1 MFRIRIVLLM
11 VFTAM
16 LSCKNKETNT
26 KSEEKFTS
34 NTVIPVYKSSSVKD
48 IDGNVYRTLEM
59 CDGREWMIENLNVS
73 RYRNGDTIPQVQDQE
88 EWGKLKTGAWCYY
101 ENENRVGLVHG
112 KLYNWYAVNDP
123 RGLAPEGWHVPKS
136 EEWTPLVD
144 CLGGDNVA
152 AGKMKEI
159 GSTNWAEPNVGAVN
173 TSGFNAV
180 ASGARNSLGEFKAIT
195 NLVFYW
201 SEEESN
207 EHNAWYR
214 HLSYSNSFV
223 VKFYNDKR
231 SGFSVR
237 CVKDL

>member
-1 MFRIRIVLLM
+1 MFHIRIYLSVILLL
-11 VFTAM
+11 FI
-16 LSCKNKETNT
+16 SCKNKET
-26 KSEEKFTS
+26 KLKGEEKNPS
-34 NTVIPVYKSSSVKD
+34 KIVIPVSKSSTIKD

-73 RYRNGDTIPQVQDQE
+73 RYRNGDTIPQVQDPQE
-88 EWGKLKTGAWCYY
+88 WAALRTGAWCYY
-101 ENENRVGLVHG
+101 ENETSVGMVHG

-123 RGLAPEGWHVPKS
+123 RGIAPEGWHVPKS
-136 EEWTPLVD
+136 DEWTLLVD
-144 CLGGDNVA
+144 CLGGDNMA

-159 GSTNWAEPNVGAVN
+159 GTINWAEPNVGAVN
-173 TSGFNAV
+173 TSGFNAI
-180 ASGARNSLGEFKAIT
+180 ASGARNTLGEFKALT

-207 EHNAWYR
+207 QHNAWYR